1 LLPPIRYHFDQSEI
15 AAGLRAVVR
24 RGAMQMKLL
33 NLTIAAAALFAVFH
47 AGPLQAQ
54 DIKAGTL
61 EIKQPWAR
69 ATPKGAQV
77 GGGYFSVTNTGKTAD
92 RLVGG
97 SSEVSGKFEIHS
109 MTMDNGVMRMRP
121 VAGGLEIKP
130 GETLVLKPGGYHI
143 MFMDLKKPLTKGA
156 KLKGTLVFEK
166 AGTIAVQYVVL
177 ALGAKPPGAMDGK
190 MNMKH

>member
-1 LLPPIRYHFDQSEI
+1 
-15 AAGLRAVVR
+15 
-24 RGAMQMKLL
+24 MKLL
-33 NLTIAAAALFAVFH
+33 NLTIAAAALFAVLH

-156 KLKGTLVFEK
+156 
-166 AGTIAVQYVVL
+166 TIQGHPGVRE
-177 ALGAKPPGAMDGK
+177 GRPGRGSICGPGARREAARRDGRSIDEDEALIVASSEL
-190 MNMKH
+190 